1 MKRLIAER
9 SVLYLGRMY
18 APGDALPAS
27 DGTMVAAWL
36 RAKSAKWTGEAAEP
50 QQSAQEGAVQA
61 GGSPQDSQDQNE
73 GQEGQENGQEAK
85 MMEGHLDPEQLATMK
100 KADLEKLAEQL
111 GIDISGA
118 KNNKERAEL
127 IASATVQVPETET
140 GSAH

>member
-18 APGDALPAS
+18 APGDARPAS
-27 DGTMVAAWL
+27 DGIMVAAWL

-50 QQSAQEGAVQA
+50 QQSAQEDAA
-61 GGSPQDSQDQNE
+61 KTDGSQDSQGQNE
-73 GQEGQENGQEAK
+73 SQEGKENGQEAK
-85 MMEGHLDPEQLATMK
+85 MVEGHLDPDQLSTMK
-100 KADLEKLAEQL
+100 KSGLEKLAEQL

>member
-27 DGTMVAAWL
+27 DGIMVAAWL

-50 QQSAQEGAVQA
+50 QQSAQEGAGQA
-61 GGSPQDSQDQNE
+61 DGSQDSQNRNG
-73 GQEGQENGQEAK
+73 GQEAQENGQEAG
-85 MMEGHLDPEQLATMK
+85 MVEGHLDPDQLATMR
-100 KADLEKLAEQL
+100 KADLEKLADQL
-111 GIDISGA
+111 GVDISGA

-127 IASATVQVPETET
+127 IAATTVQAPANET
-140 GSAH
+140 GGAS

>member
-9 SVLYLGRMY
+9 SVLYLGRMS
-18 APGDALPAS
+18 APGDAPPAS
-27 DGTMVAAWL
+27 DGIMVAAWL

-50 QQSAQEGAVQA
+50 QQSTQEDAA
-61 GGSPQDSQDQNE
+61 KTDGSQDSQGQNE
-73 GQEGQENGQEAK
+73 SQEGKENGQEAK
-85 MMEGHLDPEQLATMK
+85 MVEGHLDPDQLSTMK
-100 KADLEKLAEQL
+100 KSSLEKLAEQL

>member
-27 DGTMVAAWL
+27 DGIMVAAWL

-50 QQSAQEGAVQA
+50 QQSAQE
-61 GGSPQDSQDQNE
+61 
-73 GQEGQENGQEAK
+73 AK
-85 MMEGHLDPEQLATMK
+85 MVEGHLDPDQLSTMK
-100 KADLEKLAEQL
+100 KSDLEKLAEQL

>member
-27 DGTMVAAWL
+27 DGIMVAAWL

-50 QQSAQEGAVQA
+50 QQSAQEDA
-61 GGSPQDSQDQNE
+61 
-73 GQEGQENGQEAK
+73 AK
-85 MMEGHLDPEQLATMK
+85 MVEGHLDPDQLSTMK
-100 KADLEKLAEQL
+100 KSDLEKLAEQL

>member
-27 DGTMVAAWL
+27 DGIMVAAWL

-50 QQSAQEGAVQA
+50 QQSAQEDAA
-61 GGSPQDSQDQNE
+61 KTDGSQE
-73 GQEGQENGQEAK
+73 GQEGKENGQEAK
-85 MMEGHLDPEQLATMK
+85 MVEGHLDPDQLSTMK
-100 KADLEKLAEQL
+100 KSDLEKLAEQL

>member
-27 DGTMVAAWL
+27 DGIMVAAWL

-50 QQSAQEGAVQA
+50 QQSAQEDAAKTDG
-61 GGSPQDSQDQNE
+61 SQDP
-73 GQEGQENGQEAK
+73 
-85 MMEGHLDPEQLATMK
+85 DQLSTMK
-100 KADLEKLAEQL
+100 KSDLEKLAEQL